1 MTSWTDKII
10 TLLFNLMYKKDRLI
24 MIQYREQAMKD
35 KKILPVKYP
44 SITCHQSFASLLS
57 ILECIPDTKEWIY
70 SNFIITEA
78 FSYISGYGEGSVELV
93 INPAYDF
100 SIFCPWFWKSELSHE
115 TISSFEP
122 DIINFII
129 KCIDTD
135 NYMLLFVD
143 ESKLNCI
150 DSEMP
155 LFHDIFIYGY
165 DYERKFFYVADFT
178 FNHGKYKYETVS
190 FSEISEAYSSAVS
203 AGKNLNNEGAAKL
216 WHVKSDAHYSLDVTL
231 IRDELQEYLKGY
243 SYSNRFTRVYWQAPL
258 NKSGIDVYPFLC
270 ENLDKSGMRK
280 CLHNLYDHK
289 QLMLERLGYLVNKG
303 YISDK
308 DKIQE
313 KYSILVKDT
322 QIAVNLYIKYSITGK
337 IELLEKIKFILES
350 IMEEEV
356 RFFKHLLIVL
366 S

>member
-1 MTSWTDKII
+1 M
-10 TLLFNLMYKKDRLI
+10 
-24 MIQYREQAMKD
+24 EG

-57 ILECIPDTKEWIY
+57 ILESLPDTKEWIY
-70 SNFIITEA
+70 SNFFITEA
-78 FSYISGYGEGSVELV
+78 FSYIGGYGAGSVELV

-115 TISSFEP
+115 TISAFEP

-129 KCIDTD
+129 KCIDTE
-135 NYMLLFVD
+135 NYMLLFID
-143 ESKLNCI
+143 ESKLSSI
-150 DSEMP
+150 QSETP

-165 DYERKFFYVADFT
+165 DYENKLFFVADFT
-178 FNHGKYKYETVS
+178 FNHGKYQYETVP
-190 FSEISEAYSSAVS
+190 FLEIAEAYSSAVS
-203 AGKNLNNEGAAKL
+203 AGRNLNNEGAAKL
-216 WHVKSDAHYSLDVTL
+216 WHVKMDAHYNLDVPL

-270 ENLDKSGMRK
+270 DNLDKSGMRK

-289 QLMLERLGYLVNKG
+289 QLMLERLGYLENKG

-308 DKIQE
+308 DRMQE
-313 KYSILVKDT
+313 KYSILVKEV
-322 QIAVNLYIKYSITGK
+322 QMAVNLYIKYSITGK
-337 IELLEKIKFILES
+337 IELVEKIKCILKS
-350 IMEEEV
+350 VMEEEI
-356 RFFKHLLIVL
+356 RLFKHLLIAL